1 MLSAPPVA
9 VPVSRV
15 LHRKLSWSR
24 TGTPVVST
32 WTGGVPV
39 RLVVSRSSVALDS
52 AVASAQDAS
61 PAALAASMLRGLVA
75 ALGADGGALL
85 LMDPHTGLF
94 WTGAVDG
101 LPAASCHPFF
111 AGELEADAPR
121 SFRRLASDGVG
132 ASALSL
138 RSPTGDPFRTGVLEP
153 FGYDDEVRV
162 VARDAGVAWGAI
174 SLWRRLGTQPFS
186 LEHERTLD
194 AAAPIVGATLR
205 DAVLRSLSD
214 PGSRDATHAA
224 LVVEHGAVVEASPA
238 ARRLLHEIDEPDAEY
253 RPLDHLVALTRTH
266 PRFSVVMGTAGG
278 RWVTA
283 HGTALDGGRAVVVL
297 TAPGAAEL
305 FGALVASAG
314 LTAREV
320 EVTRLLCRGL
330 TDTEIAREL
339 RISPHTA
346 QDHVRAVRTKLGVRS
361 RAEVATRVFADRYF
375 DRFLASASVAHSPGP
390 GAGPRTTDGAGHLRC
405 RG

>member
-1 MLSAPPVA
+1 
-9 VPVSRV
+9 
-15 LHRKLSWSR
+15 
-24 TGTPVVST
+24 
-32 WTGGVPV
+32 
-39 RLVVSRSSVALDS
+39 
-52 AVASAQDAS
+52 
-61 PAALAASMLRGLVA
+61 
-75 ALGADGGALL
+75 
-85 LMDPHTGLF
+85 
-94 WTGAVDG
+94 
-101 LPAASCHPFF
+101 
-111 AGELEADAPR
+111 
-121 SFRRLASDGVG
+121 
-132 ASALSL
+132 
-138 RSPTGDPFRTGVLEP
+138 
-153 FGYDDEVRV
+153 
-162 VARDAGVAWGAI
+162 
-174 SLWRRLGTQPFS
+174 
-186 LEHERTLD
+186 
-194 AAAPIVGATLR
+194 
-205 DAVLRSLSD
+205 
-214 PGSRDATHAA
+214 
-224 LVVEHGAVVEASPA
+224 
-238 ARRLLHEIDEPDAEY
+238 
-253 RPLDHLVALTRTH
+253 
-266 PRFSVVMGTAGG
+266 MGTAGG

-346 QDHVRAVRTKLGVRS
+346 HDHVRAVRTKLGVRS